1 MLLGATYFRLCAAD
15 ATNANA
21 SAGVFDRV
29 ASLWFV
35 VLCSILQPSA
45 NACTIMY
52 SQKALLRR
60 EAGGGLYKVSA
71 FFVAKSIT
79 SFPFQLLFAAV
90 FNTIIYFAVRKG
102 GGRLLFF
109 LFFFIFS
116 PSVCFPFSLSR
127 EKNKK
132 GGREGERKAGREKR
146 REAETQKKKKQ
157 LTLDLEFQNHIIK
170 KKKIGYQATFAKFA
184 AFFGINLTAML
195 VSESLGTLAAALHR
209 SELIGQIVLSLLFVP
224 LLMYTGFIQTRTP
237 AYLAWLKKV
246 SFAGYAYSA
255 LVTNEFSGLKLPPVR
270 GAPAASADALVPKNI
285 RNGLSIAAD
294 IGVLFAF
301 LVGLRVGA
309 YLLFA
314 RAIRNRK
321 L

>member
-1 MLLGATYFRLCAAD
+1 M
-15 ATNANA
+15 
-21 SAGVFDRV
+21 S
-29 ASLWFV
+29 S
-35 VLCSILQPSA
+35 P
-45 NACTIMY
+45 
-52 SQKALLRR
+52 
-60 EAGGGLYKVSA
+60 
-71 FFVAKSIT
+71 
-79 SFPFQLLFAAV
+79 
-90 FNTIIYFAVRKG
+90 
-102 GGRLLFF
+102 
-109 LFFFIFS
+109 LFFFFQN
-116 PSVCFPFSLSR
+116 F
-127 EKNKK
+127 KK
-132 GGREGERKAGREKR
+132 
-146 REAETQKKKKQ
+146 TSKKKN
-157 LTLDLEFQNHIIK
+157 FQQ
-170 KKKIGYQATFAKFA
+170 IGYQASFAKFA
-184 AFFGINLTAML
+184 TFFGINLTAML

-255 LVTNEFSGLKLPPVR
+255 LVTNEFGGLKLPPVR

-294 IGVLFAF
+294 VGVLFAF

>member
-1 MLLGATYFRLCAAD
+1 MSSL
-15 ATNANA
+15 
-21 SAGVFDRV
+21 DR
-29 ASLWFV
+29 
-35 VLCSILQPSA
+35 PS
-45 NACTIMY
+45 
-52 SQKALLRR
+52 RR
-60 EAGGGLYKVSA
+60 EEE
-71 FFVAKSIT
+71 
-79 SFPFQLLFAAV
+79 
-90 FNTIIYFAVRKG
+90 
-102 GGRLLFF
+102 
-109 LFFFIFS
+109 
-116 PSVCFPFSLSR
+116 
-127 EKNKK
+127 EK
-132 GGREGERKAGREKR
+132 EEEDDEEEKR
-146 REAETQKKKKQ
+146 GGEKRENNGEKK
-157 LTLDLEFQNHIIK
+157 THSRPLDLDR
-170 KKKIGYQATFAKFA
+170 T
-184 AFFGINLTAML
+184 FFGINRTARL

-255 LVTNEFSGLKLPPVR
+255 LVTNEFAGLKLPPVR
-270 GAPAASADALVPKNI
+270 GAPPASADALVPKNI

-294 IGVLFAF
+294 VGVLFAF

>member
-1 MLLGATYFRLCAAD
+1 M
-15 ATNANA
+15 
-21 SAGVFDRV
+21 
-29 ASLWFV
+29 
-35 VLCSILQPSA
+35 LCSILQPSA

-71 FFVAKSIT
+71 FFVAKSLT

-90 FNTIIYFAVRKG
+90 FNTIIYFAVR
-102 GGRLLFF
+102 RRAFF
-109 LFFFIFS
+109 VF
-116 PSVCFPFSLSR
+116 FSLSCACLPLIARRDERRKKRKKKMMKKKR
-127 EKNKK
+127 EEGKK
-132 GGREGERKAGREKR
+132 GKIMEKKKLTLDLSTST
-146 REAETQKKKKQ
+146 APKHKKKKKKKKKKQ
-157 LTLDLEFQNHIIK
+157 
-170 KKKIGYQATFAKFA
+170 IGYQATFAKFA
-184 AFFGINLTAML
+184 TFFGINLTAML

-255 LVTNEFSGLKLPPVR
+255 LVTNEFAGLKLPPVR
-270 GAPAASADALVPKNI
+270 GAPPASADALVPKNI

-294 IGVLFAF
+294 VGVLFAF